1 MGWDRKD
8 IFGIEGLTKEELFTI
23 LKLSKYYQDS
33 MKSKP
38 AKSFTLLQGY
48 TIVNMFF
55 EASTRTRVSFE
66 VAEKRMGA
74 FTINFDVEM
83 SSVKKGE
90 TFVDTIKTINAMQ
103 VDAIVIRHSDCGIPQ
118 LTKKYFSGSVLNA
131 GDGTHEHP
139 TQTLLDL
146 LSMWEH
152 IKCFEDI
159 HVGIVGDILYSRVAR
174 SLIIG
179 LKTLGTKVSLIGPP
193 TLLPEYFKDWGVNI
207 YYKLDDIISE
217 LDIIYIYRIQK
228 ERAELLRPA
237 IPSIGDF
244 AKLYQVNEPRIE
256 KAKKDVL
263 IMHPGPAIRD
273 SEVSTAIY
281 DSKRCLA
288 LDQVTSGVAV
298 RMALLQLL
306 LKGEINNA

>member
-8 IFGIEGLTKEELFTI
+8 IFGIEELTKEELFTI
-23 LKLSKYYQDS
+23 LKLSKYYKDS

-38 AKSFTLLQGY
+38 AKSFNLLQGY
-48 TIVNMFF
+48 IIVNMFF

-74 FTINFDVEM
+74 STINFDIEM
-83 SSVKKGE
+83 SSIKKGE
-90 TFVDTIKTINAMQ
+90 TFVDTIKTINAMR
-103 VDAIVIRHSDCGIPQ
+103 VDAMVIRHSDCGIPQ
-118 LTKKYFSGSVLNA
+118 LAKKYFNGSILNA

-152 IKCFEDI
+152 IKFFDNI

-207 YYKLDDIISE
+207 YYKLDDVISK

-244 AKLYQVNEPRIE
+244 AKLYQVNESRIE

-273 SEVSTAIY
+273 SEISTAIY
-281 DSKRCLA
+281 DSKRCVA

>member
-1 MGWDRKD
+1 MGWNKKD
-8 IFGIEGLTKEELFTI
+8 IFEIEGLTKEELSTI

-33 MKSKP
+33 MKSRP
-38 AKSFTLLQGY
+38 AKNFSILKGY

-66 VAEKRMGA
+66 IAEKRMGA
-74 FTINFDVEM
+74 LVINFDIER
-83 SSVKKGE
+83 SSLRKGE
-90 TFVDTIKTINAMQ
+90 TFIDTIKTLNAMQ

-118 LTKKYFSGSVLNA
+118 LTKKYFSGSVFNA

-146 LSMWEH
+146 LSMWKY

-228 ERAELLRPA
+228 ERAELLKPT
-237 IPSIGDF
+237 IPSISDF
-244 AKLYQVNEPRIE
+244 AKLYQVNESRIE

-273 SEVSTAIY
+273 SEISTAIY
-281 DSKRCLA
+281 DSERCVA
-288 LDQVTSGVAV
+288 LDQVSSGVAV